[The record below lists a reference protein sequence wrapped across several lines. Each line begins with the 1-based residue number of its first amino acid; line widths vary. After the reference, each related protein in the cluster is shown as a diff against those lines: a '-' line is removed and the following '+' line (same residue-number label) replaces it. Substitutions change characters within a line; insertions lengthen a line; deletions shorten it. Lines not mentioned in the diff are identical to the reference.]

1 MEDIRNINDLRK
13 TVRRNDWT
21 YKERLSRLS
30 IALLSWA
37 LWLNIAW
44 AALHFS
50 SFSKFWSFL
59 GF

>member
-1 MEDIRNINDLRK
+1 
-13 TVRRNDWT
+13 
-21 YKERLSRLS
+21 LS